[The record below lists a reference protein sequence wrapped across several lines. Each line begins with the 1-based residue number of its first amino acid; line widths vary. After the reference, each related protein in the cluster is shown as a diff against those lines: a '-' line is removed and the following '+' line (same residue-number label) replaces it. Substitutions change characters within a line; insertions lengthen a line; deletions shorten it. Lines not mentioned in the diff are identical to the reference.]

1 MFYTLDRIED
11 NNIAVLCDD
20 NGIIYTVRTNNLP
33 DNHSAGD
40 VFICKDGKYIF
51 HKEETASRRE
61 RIEKK
66 RNDFF
71 NRIKNKI

>member
-20 NGIIYTVRTNNLP
+20 DGRICNVPSNNLSDTP
-33 DNHSAGD
+33 TAGD
-40 VFICKDGKYIF
+40 VFVLIDGKYIF
-51 HKEETASRRE
+51 HKEETASRRAK
-61 RIEKK
+61 IAKK

-71 NRIKNKI
+71 SRIKNKN